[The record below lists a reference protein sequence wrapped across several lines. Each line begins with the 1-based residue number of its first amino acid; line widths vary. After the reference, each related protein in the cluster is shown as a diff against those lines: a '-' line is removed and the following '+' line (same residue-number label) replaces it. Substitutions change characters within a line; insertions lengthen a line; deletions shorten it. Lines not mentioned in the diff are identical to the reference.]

1 MNIRTTMAQMEMMT
15 SIKEAILRLIERSER
30 LESVRSEFAYK
41 TYWTDVIRNWD
52 EEKRQIVRSALGVF
66 VEHDEFEEN
75 EVIRR
80 YSVPE
85 VGAERH
91 SGVSLRVLLGVLESH
106 K

>member
-1 MNIRTTMAQMEMMT
+1 M
-15 SIKEAILRLIERSER
+15 
-30 LESVRSEFAYK
+30 
-41 TYWTDVIRNWD
+41 
-52 EEKRQIVRSALGVF
+52 RSALGVF